1 MAHATHPA
9 ADAGRHGHGHGH
21 GHGHKDGHGHGQ
33 EHKDGRGHGHGHGHD
48 QEHGHD
54 HPPAHPKRWL
64 LLTLLCLSQF
74 MLIVDVTVINV
85 ALPSIGADL
94 ELSRATLTWAVTAYT
109 LCFGGLMLLGGRLAD
124 AFGARRLLL
133 TGLVVF
139 TLASLATGLAE
150 SAGVLIGGRL
160 AQGVGAALLSPA
172 ALATITRTFHGPERN
187 KALGIWAMLGGIG
200 FAVGAMLG
208 GVLTAGPGWSWVF
221 FINVPVGA
229 ALLAALPRLLPATP
243 APGDRRIDLP
253 GAVLVTTATGS
264 LIYGLIKAGDAGWA
278 SAATLLPLAA
288 AVLLYTAFALVERR
302 TASPLMDLRILAKRP
317 VAAGSFLML
326 VATGLLLGFVF
337 LGSLYL
343 QDVRGLSALSTGA
356 LLLPVAVATAVGA
369 HLAAHLIAHAG
380 TRLVAAAGLLVSG
393 TGSVVLAV
401 SDSTAG
407 TVAGLAVG
415 AVGIIPVFVSAT
427 TTALGFISHDEA
439 GIASGVVNT
448 FHEVGGTVG
457 VATVS
462 TVAAAGIA
470 AHTSAGF
477 PGAYTALAVAA
488 AVAAVVAL
496 VVIPKGKPEMPAGVH
511 VH

>member
-1 MAHATHPA
+1 MAHATHTATESHPEPA
-9 ADAGRHGHGHGH
+9 V
-21 GHGHKDGHGHGQ
+21 
-33 EHKDGRGHGHGHGHD
+33 
-48 QEHGHD
+48 
-54 HPPAHPKRWL
+54 HPRRWM

-94 ELSRATLTWAVTAYT
+94 HLSRETLTWAVTAYT

-133 TGLVVF
+133 TGLVLF
-139 TLASLATGLAE
+139 TLASLVTGLAE
-150 SAGVLIGGRL
+150 DASILIGGRL
-160 AQGVGAALLSPA
+160 GQGIGAALLSPA

-200 FAVGAMLG
+200 FAVGAILG

-221 FINVPVGA
+221 FINVPVGLS
-229 ALLAALPRLLPATP
+229 LLVLLPRLLPASPTH
-243 APGDRRIDLP
+243 GDRRIDVP

-264 LIYGLIKAGDAGWA
+264 LIYGLVKAGDAGWGSTTTLVSLIG
-278 SAATLLPLAA
+278 SAALY
-288 AVLLYTAFALVERR
+288 AVFALVERR
-302 TASPLMDLRILAKRP
+302 TASPLMDLRILGKRP

-326 VATGLLLGFVF
+326 IATGMLLSFVF
-337 LGSLYL
+337 LGSIYL

-356 LLLPVAVATAVGA
+356 LFLPVAVATAIGA

-380 TRLVAAAGLLVSG
+380 ARLVAAGGLLVAAG
-393 TGSVVLAV
+393 GSIELTQVH
-401 SDSTAG
+401 STAG
-407 TVAGLAVG
+407 TVIGLAIG

-427 TTALGFISHDEA
+427 TTALGFISHHEA

-448 FHEVGGTVG
+448 FHEVGGAVG

-462 TVAAAGIA
+462 TIAATGIA
-470 AHTSAGF
+470 EHSGTGF
-477 PGAYTALAVAA
+477 PSAYTTLA
-488 AVAAVVAL
+488 AVAAVIAL
-496 VVIPKGKPEMPAGVH
+496 MVIPRGKAELPEGVH

>member
-1 MAHATHPA
+1 MAHATHSTA
-9 ADAGRHGHGHGH
+9 
-21 GHGHKDGHGHGQ
+21 
-33 EHKDGRGHGHGHGHD
+33 ET
-48 QEHGHD
+48 
-54 HPPAHPKRWL
+54 HPEPTVHPRRWM

-74 MLIVDVTVINV
+74 MLILDVTVINV

-94 ELSRATLTWAVTAYT
+94 HLTRESLTWAVTAYT

-133 TGLVVF
+133 TGLVLF
-139 TLASLATGLAE
+139 TVASLATGLAE
-150 SAGVLIGGRL
+150 NATVLIGGRL
-160 AQGVGAALLSPA
+160 AQGIGAALLSPA
-172 ALATITRTFHGPERN
+172 ALATISRTFHGPERN

-221 FINVPVGA
+221 FINIPVGLGV
-229 ALLAALPRLLPATP
+229 LLLLPRLLPAS
-243 APGDRRIDLP
+243 ARHSSSNNGSRIDLP

-264 LIYGLIKAGDAGWA
+264 LIYGLIKAGDAGWD
-278 SAATLLPLAA
+278 SADTLVPLFGS
-288 AVLLYTAFALVERR
+288 AVLYALFAVVERR
-302 TASPLMDLRILAKRP
+302 ISAPLMDLRILAKRP

-326 VATGLLLGFVF
+326 VATGLLLGFIF

-343 QDVRGLSALSTGA
+343 QQVRGLSALSTGA

-380 TRLVAAAGLLVSG
+380 ARPVAAGGLLVSG
-393 TGSVVLAV
+393 GGGLVLALV
-401 SDSTAG
+401 DGTPG

-415 AVGIIPVFVSAT
+415 AIGIIPVFVAAT
-427 TTALGFISHDEA
+427 TTALGFISHEEA

-448 FHEVGGTVG
+448 FHEVGGAVG
-457 VATVS
+457 AATVS
-462 TVAAAGIA
+462 TVAATGIA
-470 AHTSAGF
+470 AHSATGF
-477 PGAYTALAVAA
+477 HAAYATLAVVA
-488 AVAAVVAL
+488 AVAALIAL
-496 VVIPKGKPEMPAGVH
+496 AVIPRGKAELPEGVH

>member
-1 MAHATHPA
+1 MAHATHTAPES
-9 ADAGRHGHGHGH
+9 RP
-21 GHGHKDGHGHGQ
+21 
-33 EHKDGRGHGHGHGHD
+33 EPPV
-48 QEHGHD
+48 
-54 HPPAHPKRWL
+54 HPRRWM

-94 ELSRATLTWAVTAYT
+94 HLSREILTWAVTAYT

-133 TGLVVF
+133 TGLVLF
-139 TLASLATGLAE
+139 TLASLVTGLAANA
-150 SAGVLIGGRL
+150 SVLIGGRL

-172 ALATITRTFHGPERN
+172 ALATITRTFHGAERN

-208 GVLTAGPGWSWVF
+208 GVLTSGPGWSWVF
-221 FINVPVGA
+221 FINVPVG
-229 ALLAALPRLLPATP
+229 LGILVLLPRLLPASPTH
-243 APGDRRIDLP
+243 GDRRIDVP

-264 LIYGLIKAGDAGWA
+264 LIYGLIKAGDAGWG
-278 SAATLLPLAA
+278 STTTLVPLIGSTA
-288 AVLLYTAFALVERR
+288 LYAAFALVERK
-302 TASPLMDLRILAKRP
+302 TASPLMDLRVLAKRP

-326 VATGLLLGFVF
+326 IATGLLLGFVF
-337 LGSLYL
+337 LGSIYL

-356 LLLPVAVATAVGA
+356 LLLPVAVATAIGA

-380 TRLVAAAGLLVSG
+380 ARLAAAGGLLVTAG
-393 TGSVVLAV
+393 GSIVLTQV
-401 SDSTAG
+401 DSAAG
-407 TVAGLAVG
+407 TVVGLVIG

-427 TTALGFISHDEA
+427 TTALGFVSHHEA

-448 FHEVGGTVG
+448 FHEVGGAIG

-462 TVAAAGIA
+462 TLAAAGIA
-470 AHTSAGF
+470 DRSGAGF
-477 PGAYTALAVAA
+477 PDAYTALAAVA

-496 VVIPKGKPEMPAGVH
+496 VVIPRGKADLPEGVH